1 MFLNFI
7 LIYQQIRGI
16 SIIQDVLS
24 LDQFQLSWVIRD
36 SILNGNLESELIC
49 KLIVILN
56 YWITSIY
63 LINGRK
69 YKHMNTKFKIKQLM
83 HSKVFI
89 IIKLPSKRNF
99 ELMRKTIIIIRYF
112 NETKETKRKI
122 ILKINRRCCQ
132 IGLDEIYYN
141 CYKLK

>member
-7 LIYQQIRGI
+7 LIYQEIRGI

-24 LDQFQLSWVIRD
+24 LDQFQLSLVIRD

-69 YKHMNTKFKIKQLM
+69 YKNMNTKFKIKQLM

-112 NETKETKRKI
+112 N
-122 ILKINRRCCQ
+122 
-132 IGLDEIYYN
+132 
-141 CYKLK
+141 